1 MQKRVYLDLQSL
13 HAHRKISTEH
23 SSWLGFDT
31 VPTFTS
37 VQPRSQSLTE
47 ALEFVL
53 LPAADTGKDQQDKFA
68 NCSEVDGLQG
78 WASERERPDT
88 VQLCRHRS
96 RVEIKEE
103 RIGER
108 KKREEEE
115 EGAMD
120 KYVCLFYFIL
130 FYFILCYFMFF
141 YFFHQTFM
149 LLSGIGRCPFAIYI
163 PF

>member
-1 MQKRVYLDLQSL
+1 MLPGWEGLDVKGEPMQKRVYLDLQSL

-37 VQPRSQSLTE
+37 MQPRSQSLTE

-78 WASERERPDT
+78 WASERET
-88 VQLCRHRS
+88 RHSAAVSAQKPS
-96 RVEIKEE
+96 RN
-103 RIGER
+103 
-108 KKREEEE
+108 
-115 EGAMD
+115 
-120 KYVCLFYFIL
+120 
-130 FYFILCYFMFF
+130 
-141 YFFHQTFM
+141 
-149 LLSGIGRCPFAIYI
+149 
-163 PF
+163 

>member
-1 MQKRVYLDLQSL
+1 M
-13 HAHRKISTEH
+13 
-23 SSWLGFDT
+23 
-31 VPTFTS
+31 
-37 VQPRSQSLTE
+37 
-47 ALEFVL
+47 
-53 LPAADTGKDQQDKFA
+53 
-68 NCSEVDGLQG
+68 
-78 WASERERPDT
+78 
-88 VQLCRHRS
+88 QLCQHRS

-108 KKREEEE
+108 QKREEEE

-130 FYFILCYFMFF
+130 C

>member
-1 MQKRVYLDLQSL
+1 M
-13 HAHRKISTEH
+13 
-23 SSWLGFDT
+23 
-31 VPTFTS
+31 
-37 VQPRSQSLTE
+37 
-47 ALEFVL
+47 
-53 LPAADTGKDQQDKFA
+53 
-68 NCSEVDGLQG
+68 
-78 WASERERPDT
+78 
-88 VQLCRHRS
+88 QLCRHRS

-130 FYFILCYFMFF
+130 FYFILCYFMLF